1 LSKLQQKVSYL
12 KGLAE
17 GLGVEKSSREG
28 RLLTEIIAVLS
39 EITNELDGVN
49 EAQQDLQEYIS
60 ALDESV
66 GELEDDY
73 WGWDED
79 EDDDFEDE
87 DDDFVELECPEC
99 HGKVYFEEDA
109 LDDES
114 IGQISCPECGEI
126 VLSFGEPTCDSD
138 LKINIPAE
146 D

>member
-1 LSKLQQKVSYL
+1 MSKLQQKVSYL

-79 EDDDFEDE
+79 EDDFE